1 MSALLLIVIVFVLAN
16 LPWLTE
22 RFFLAFA
29 LSKEKSVLL
38 RLVELLS
45 FYVLSLVI
53 ATMAEMQFSGDVHV
67 HVQEWEF
74 FWSTFFAYLVLS
86 VPGVVYRYQWLP
98 LSQK

>member
-1 MSALLLIVIVFVLAN
+1 MSSLLLIIIVFVLAN

-29 LSKEKSVLL
+29 MPKGKSVLL

-45 FYVLSLVI
+45 FYLLSLVV
-53 ATMAEMQFSGDVHV
+53 AAMAEMQFSGDIHI
-67 HVQEWEF
+67 QEWEF